1 MAQFLNSY
9 LVVWRESF
17 EAVLVIFL
25 LYTGLSRQGSWD
37 RSRNFIFTGLTA
49 GIVLSL
55 GFGYAMINFDSIF
68 ESDKAQL
75 LQGVFP
81 LVAAGL
87 MLHMVV
93 WMAKH
98 SSQVTGDIRK
108 AIHSQNAKTLTWG
121 LLALVAYTITREGFE
136 TVVYLYGLSMSQGAN
151 TSYVLIG
158 LACLLGIASSVG
170 LMFAIHKT
178 TRFVGIKNFFRITN
192 LFLLGAAASML
203 VSGVNKMIELEY
215 IPAGLNPLWNSSII
229 LGSDSFIGK
238 LATQLI
244 GYTPMPSLTLVL
256 AYGAFW
262 AAAGYLLL
270 GHKKE
275 QGASGAPRSAG

>member
-25 LYTGLSRQGSWD
+25 LYTGLSRQGAWA
-37 RSRNFIFTGLTA
+37 RSRNFILSGLGA
-49 GIVLSL
+49 GLVLSV

-68 ESDKAQL
+68 DSDHAQL
-75 LQGVFP
+75 VQGLFP
-81 LVAAGL
+81 LLAAGL

-98 SSQVTGDIRK
+98 SAEVTGEIRK
-108 AIHSQNAKTLTWG
+108 AVHSHNTKTLTWG

-151 TSYVLIG
+151 TSYGLIS
-158 LACLLGIASSVG
+158 LACLLGVASSVG
-170 LMFAIHKT
+170 LMFGIHKT
-178 TRFVGIKNFFRITN
+178 TRFVGIKNFFRVTN

-203 VSGVNKMIELEY
+203 VSGINKMIELEY
-215 IPAGLNPLWNSSII
+215 IPSGLNPIWNSSAV

-238 LATQLI
+238 LATQLV

-262 AAAGYLLL
+262 AAAAFLLL
-270 GHKKE
+270 YKRE
-275 QGASGAPRSAG
+275 QGATTAPRSAG

>member
-25 LYTGLSRQGSWD
+25 LYTGLARQGIWSK
-37 RSRNFIFTGLTA
+37 SRNFILTGLVA
-49 GIVLSL
+49 GLFLSL
-55 GFGYAMINFDSIF
+55 GFGYAMINFDSVF
-68 ESDKAQL
+68 DSDNAQL
-75 LQGVFP
+75 LQGIFP
-81 LVAAGL
+81 LIAAGL

-98 SSQVTGDIRK
+98 SSQISGDIRK
-108 AIHSQNAKTLTWG
+108 AVNSENTKTLTWG

-136 TVVYLYGLSMSQGAN
+136 TVVYLYGLSMSQGAAA
-151 TSYVLIG
+151 SYSLIG

-170 LMFAIHKT
+170 LMYGISKT

-215 IPAGLNPLWNSSII
+215 IPSGLNPLWNSSAL
-229 LGSDSFIGK
+229 LGSESLIGK
-238 LATQLI
+238 IATQLV

-262 AAAGYLLL
+262 AAAVSLLMWNKR
-270 GHKKE
+270 G
-275 QGASGAPRSAG
+275 QGAQS

>member
-25 LYTGLSRQGSWD
+25 LYTGLSRQGIWAQ
-37 RSRNFIFTGLTA
+37 SRNFILSGLAA
-49 GIVLSL
+49 GLILSV
-55 GFGYAMINFDSIF
+55 GFGYAMIKFDSIF
-68 ESDKAQL
+68 DSDNAQM
-75 LQGVFP
+75 LQGLFP
-81 LVAAGL
+81 LLAAGL

-98 SSQVTGDIRK
+98 SKEVSGEIKKAVTS
-108 AIHSQNAKTLTWG
+108 HNTKTLTWG

-151 TSYVLIG
+151 TSYSLIG
-158 LACLLGIASSVG
+158 LACGLGVASSVG
-170 LMFAIHKT
+170 LMYGISKT
-178 TRFVGIKNFFRITN
+178 TKFVGIKNFFRITN

-203 VSGVNKMIELEY
+203 VTGVNKMIELEY
-215 IPAGLNPLWNSSII
+215 IPSGLNPLWNSSVL

-238 LATQLI
+238 LATQLM

-262 AAAGYLLL
+262 AAAVWLLVSS
-270 GHKKE
+270 KKE
-275 QGASGAPRSAG
+275 QGASVAPSSAG

>member
-25 LYTGLSRQGSWD
+25 LYTGLSRQGIWSQ
-37 RSRNFIFTGLTA
+37 SRNFILTGLGA
-49 GIVLSL
+49 GLLMSV
-55 GFGYAMINFDSIF
+55 GFGYAMINFDAIF
-68 ESDKAQL
+68 DSDHAQL
-75 LQGVFP
+75 LQGLFP
-81 LVAAGL
+81 LLAAGL

-98 SSQVTGDIRK
+98 SKEVSGEIRK
-108 AIHSQNAKTLTWG
+108 AVQSHNTKTLTWG

-151 TSYVLIG
+151 TSYSLIA
-158 LACLLGIASSVG
+158 LACTLGVASSVG
-170 LMFAIHKT
+170 LMYGISKT
-178 TRFVGIKNFFRITN
+178 TKFVGIKNFFRITN

-203 VSGVNKMIELEY
+203 VTGVNKMIELEY
-215 IPAGLNPLWNSSII
+215 IPSGLNPLWNSSVL
-229 LGSDSFIGK
+229 LGSESFIGK
-238 LATQLI
+238 LATQLV

-262 AAAGYLLL
+262 AAAAYLLVL
-270 GHKKE
+270 KKE
-275 QGASGAPRSAG
+275 QGA

>member
-17 EAVLVIFL
+17 EAVLVLFL
-25 LYTGLSRQGSWD
+25 LYTGLSRQGIWSK
-37 RSRNFIFTGLTA
+37 SRNFIISGLGA
-49 GIVLSL
+49 GLLLSV
-55 GFGYAMINFDSIF
+55 GFGYAMINFDSVF
-68 ESDKAQL
+68 DSDNAQL

-81 LVAAGL
+81 LLAAGL
-87 MLHMVV
+87 MLHMVI

-98 SSQVTGDIRK
+98 SKEVSGEIRK
-108 AIHSQNAKTLTWG
+108 AVQSENTKTLTWG

-151 TSYVLIG
+151 TSYSLIA

-170 LMFAIHKT
+170 LMYGISKT
-178 TRFVGIKNFFRITN
+178 TKFVGIKNFFRVTN

-203 VSGVNKMIELEY
+203 VTGINKMIELEY
-215 IPAGLNPLWNSSII
+215 LPSGLNPIWNSSAL
-229 LGSDSFIGK
+229 LGTESLIGK
-238 LATQLI
+238 LATQLV

-262 AAAGYLLL
+262 TAAVSLLL
-270 GHKKE
+270 LNKKE
-275 QGASGAPRSAG
+275 QGA

>member
-25 LYTGLSRQGSWD
+25 LFTGLSRQGIWA
-37 RSRNFIFTGLTA
+37 RSRNFIIA
-49 GIVLSL
+49 GISIGLVLSVA
-55 GFGYAMINFDSIF
+55 FGYAMINFDSIF
-68 ESDKAQL
+68 ESDHAQL
-75 LQGVFP
+75 IQGIFP

-98 SSQVTGDIRK
+98 SAQMTGDIRK
-108 AIHSQNAKTLTWG
+108 AIHSHNARTLTWG

-136 TVVYLYGLSMSQGAN
+136 TSVYLYGLSMSQGASS
-151 TSYVLIG
+151 SYAWIG
-158 LACLLGIASSVG
+158 LACVLGIASSIG
-170 LMFAIHKT
+170 LMVLIHKT
-178 TRFVGIKNFFRITN
+178 THFVGIKNFFKVTN

-215 IPAGLNPLWNSSII
+215 LPSGLNPLWNTSVV
-229 LGSDSFIGK
+229 LGTEGFVGK
-238 LATQLI
+238 LAAQLI

-256 AYGAFW
+256 FYGAFW
-262 AAAGYLLL
+262 ALAIFLLFAP
-270 GHKKE
+270 KK
-275 QGASGAPRSAG
+275 QGAQ